1 MKKFIIVS
9 LVIMLA
15 LISIPVMA
23 NEPATQGPP
32 VMATITA
39 GMALPVSL
47 SVEAAPLVK
56 AIEAQT
62 RSVSLGF
69 LALFSAI
76 IGISFAFYFERRPV
90 TLVAEFQT
98 STEPQKPPAAKP
110 EAVSMQSE
118 IPKKPRKSV
127 NKKAAATAVA

>member
-1 MKKFIIVS
+1 MKKSIAVF

-15 LISIPVMA
+15 MISIPVMA

-56 AIEAQT
+56 AIEAYT
-62 RSVSLGF
+62 RSVTFGF
-69 LALFSAI
+69 LALVSAM
-76 IGISFAFYFERRPV
+76 IGISFALYFERKPV

-98 STEPQKPPAAKP
+98 SMEPQKSPASKP
-110 EAVSMQSE
+110 EAVSRQSE
-118 IPKKPRKSV
+118 IPKKPRKSGS
-127 NKKAAATAVA
+127 KKEAATPVA